1 MGSTELRQV
10 VYPSQQDRF
19 IDERSL
25 EQPERVYYSADDQPP
40 NNGKRPTELQQFPNR
55 VYDHG
60 EDFIGQNVSREDNRL
75 YGHNPQAQPRRRSN
89 IILPSI
95 ERDLPDEEG
104 DQTSRHGRVRQV
116 NPFGSY
122 QPLSREVQRLPAHSI
137 IEVDDYEEPSSRK
150 RRRIDDQQSIDS
162 HTQGK
167 TILVPIEQVN
177 DRQLGFD
184 RTHEPVY
191 HDDPEHF
198 VADKRIV
205 PLPPKEERA
214 RPPVIYQELQPLS
227 PRTQVEM
234 HSDQMND
241 RGSIHSQPR
250 HRYQVPLS
258 HSENVQRIEFPS
270 RAVFTPPEYHNDSPS
285 FVDSSQNAPSFRE
298 SNDLGIASRRD
309 VGVIADSDR
318 FYAGPNGMMHRL
330 QPTERDNGRRLGRP
344 AQVPHSNTADVYTHA
359 RPSRV
364 KETLPE
370 DRVPRTKTY
379 LHNIGNGQTTTP
391 DFDHSPRRQKLD
403 GVQRQLFWPDKQEV
417 SSYAQPNRHFAE
429 PDRANYVQ
437 RHAPL
442 PASKTTL
449 EPWGADMPSK
459 KWPLKGRAEG
469 RWPHNGMDPGRREND
484 QPVHREYVNFRPGGM
499 QNVKEH
505 DIVVLD

>member
-10 VYPSQQDRF
+10 VYPKQDRS
-19 IDERSL
+19 INERSL
-25 EQPERVYYSADDQPP
+25 EQPERIYYSADDQPP
-40 NNGKRPTELQQFPNR
+40 SNGKRPTELRQLSNR

-60 EDFIGQNVSREDNRL
+60 EDFIGQNVSREDSRL
-75 YGHNPQAQPRRRSN
+75 SGHNPEAQPRRRSN
-89 IILPSI
+89 MILPSI

-104 DQTSRHGRVRQV
+104 DQTSGHGRLWQV

-122 QPLSREVQRLPAHSI
+122 QPLSREVQRLPAHPI
-137 IEVDDYEEPSSRK
+137 IEIDDYEEPSSRK
-150 RRRIDDQQSIDS
+150 RRRIDDQRSIDP

-214 RPPVIYQELQPLS
+214 RPSVTYQELQPLS

-234 HSDQMND
+234 HLDQMND
-241 RGSIHSQPR
+241 RGSNHPQPR

-258 HSENVQRIEFPS
+258 RSENVQRIEFPS
-270 RAVFTPPEYHNDSPS
+270 RAVFTPPEYYNDSPS
-285 FVDSSQNAPSFRE
+285 FVDSSQYAPRFHE

-309 VGVIADSDR
+309 VGDIAHSDR

-330 QPTERDNGRRLGRP
+330 LPTEVNERSMPSQFSDMSINYRQRDNDRRLGRP

-359 RPSRV
+359 RPS
-364 KETLPE
+364 T
-370 DRVPRTKTY
+370 
-379 LHNIGNGQTTTP
+379 
-391 DFDHSPRRQKLD
+391 
-403 GVQRQLFWPDKQEV
+403 GVLSN
-417 SSYAQPNRHFAE
+417 SSAIAT
-429 PDRANYVQ
+429 ANVNKNSLNQYV
-437 RHAPL
+437 R
-442 PASKTTL
+442 
-449 EPWGADMPSK
+449 
-459 KWPLKGRAEG
+459 
-469 RWPHNGMDPGRREND
+469 
-484 QPVHREYVNFRPGGM
+484 
-499 QNVKEH
+499 
-505 DIVVLD
+505 